1 MPLRIYN
8 SLSHQKEVF
17 DPVEPGKVRMYVCG
31 PTVYDLLHVGNF
43 RGAIFF
49 NLVRRWLE
57 HLGYAVT
64 FVYNYTDID
73 DKIINKANEQG
84 KDALDVS
91 SHYIEEFKKDYA
103 ALKLPAHTHNP
114 KCSDHMEDMVKFIS
128 NLIGQEHAYA
138 IEGSVFYSIDS
149 FKDYGKLS
157 GKNIEE
163 LQAGHRVDP
172 DPRKRNP
179 LDFILWKPSKAGE
192 PSWDSPWGPGRPG
205 WHIECSAMNHSF
217 FGDQIDIHGG
227 GIDLIFPHHE
237 NEIAQ
242 TQGLTGKTFAKYWM
256 HNNFIQFGDQKMSK
270 SLGNVIKAR
279 DFMDQFHPEILK
291 FVILSAHY
299 RSPLQMS
306 SESIH
311 QKMQGLARIYAA
323 ISLADGILS
332 FGKVTTGP
340 TADKDF
346 MSRIDQAGQE
356 IDQALN
362 DDFNTPKTFAAIFDL
377 VRLFNDMALNKKIT
391 PALKA
396 NAGLFKD
403 FVNKFGKMM
412 SLFEE
417 PAEEFLTALD
427 KILIKEK
434 GLDEHKIRT
443 LIDDRTAAR
452 TNKDFGRSDAI
463 RDELDSMGIEVK
475 DTPAGTVWRVKVGE

>member
-1 MPLRIYN
+1 MPLKIYN
-8 SLSHQKEVF
+8 TLSHQKEDF
-17 DPVEPGKVRMYVCG
+17 SSVEPGRVKMYVCG

-57 HLGYAVT
+57 HQGYTVN

-84 KDALDVS
+84 KDALEVS
-91 SHYIEEFKKDYA
+91 RHYIEEFKKDYT

-114 KCSDHMEDMVKFIS
+114 KCSDHMTDMIEFIS
-128 NLIGQEHAYA
+128 TLIGQGHAYA

-149 FKDYGKLS
+149 FKEYGKLS

-172 DPRKRNP
+172 DPRKHNP
-179 LDFILWKPSKAGE
+179 LDFILWKPSKEGE
-192 PSWDSPWGPGRPG
+192 PSWESPWGPGRPG

-242 TQGLTGKTFAKYWM
+242 TQGRTGKRFTKYWM

-270 SLGNVIKAR
+270 SLGNVVKAR
-279 DFMDQFHPEILK
+279 DFMEQYHPEILK

-299 RSPLQMS
+299 RTPLQMGA
-306 SESIH
+306 ESVH
-311 QKMQGLARIYAA
+311 QRMQGLSRIYSAL
-323 ISLADGILS
+323 SLANSILS
-332 FGKVTTGP
+332 
-340 TADKDF
+340 ADKKDDAQADQDF
-346 MSRIDQAGQE
+346 VRKVELAGQE

-362 DDFNTPKTFAAIFDL
+362 DDFNTPKTIAAIFDL
-377 VRLFNDMALNKKIT
+377 VRAFNDIALNKKIT

-403 FVNKFGKMM
+403 LIIRYGQLM

-417 PAEEFLTALD
+417 PAEEFLSTLD
-427 KILIKEK
+427 RILIKEK
-434 GLDEHKIRT
+434 GLDEKQIRK
-443 LIDDRTAAR
+443 LIDERTAAR
-452 TNKDFGRSDAI
+452 TNKDFARSDVI
-463 RDELDSMGIEVK
+463 RGELDSLGIEVK
-475 DTPAGTVWRVKVGE
+475 DTPNGTVWRVKVGE

>member
-1 MPLRIYN
+1 
-8 SLSHQKEVF
+8 
-17 DPVEPGKVRMYVCG
+17 MYVCG

-49 NLVRRWLE
+49 NLVRSWLE
-57 HLGYAVT
+57 HSGYKVD

-73 DKIINKANEQG
+73 DKIINKAKEQG
-84 KDALDVS
+84 KNALDVS
-91 SHYIEEFKKDYA
+91 GHYIEEFIKDYA
-103 ALKLPAHTHNP
+103 SLKLPPHTHNP
-114 KCSDHMEDMVKFIS
+114 KCSDHMDDMVEFIS
-128 NLIGQEHAYA
+128 TLINEKHAYA

-172 DPRKRNP
+172 DPRKHNP
-179 LDFILWKPSKAGE
+179 LDFILWKPSKDGE
-192 PSWDSPWGPGRPG
+192 PSWDSPWGKGRPG

-242 TQGLTGKTFAKYWM
+242 TQGLTGKTFSKYWM

-279 DFMDQFHPEILK
+279 DFMEQYHPEILK

-306 SESIH
+306 TESVH
-311 QKMQGLARIYAA
+311 QKMQGLSRIYSA
-323 ISLADGILS
+323 INLANGILS
-332 FGKVTTGP
+332 SDQITTGA
-340 TADKDF
+340 ADKDF
-346 MSRIDQAGQE
+346 ISKIDQATRE
-356 IDQALN
+356 IDEALN

-377 VRLFNDMALNKKIT
+377 VRAFNDTALNKKIT
-391 PALKA
+391 PILKS
-396 NAGLFKD
+396 NASAFKD
-403 FVNKFGKMM
+403 FMGKLSIWM
-412 SLFEE
+412 SLFSE
-417 PAEEFLTALD
+417 PADEFLTILD
-427 KILIKEK
+427 RILIKEK
-434 GLDEHKIRT
+434 GLDESKIEKM
-443 LIDDRTAAR
+443 INDRIAAR
-452 TNKDFGRSDAI
+452 TNKDFTRSDAI

-475 DTPAGTVWRVKVGE
+475 DTPKGMVWRVKAGNES